1 MTSPLVGQGIISLI
15 VFGVEGNVQKG
26 FIEDCLPPTAYP
38 VISPCIS
45 GMIAGFAQSIVCC
58 PMDLIKIRVQHQGIG
73 EKTERRSKV
82 FSAGDHSNGKTNRG
96 PLAVIKN
103 IYRSEGFAGY
113 YRGMTVTIWSDVIG
127 YGVYFMTYENTRL
140 QLKRFVFPRS
150 DLFPSFVAGGLAGVC
165 SWLASYP
172 FEFVKA
178 RIQMDGEHGQR
189 QYKGMV
195 DCFLKIYRDEGA
207 LLYFKGLTPALLRA
221 FVWSAAAF
229 PAVELVK
236 LQFSTTGNR

>member
-1 MTSPLVGQGIISLI
+1 MTSPLIGQGIISLI

-26 FIEDCLPPTAYP
+26 YIEHHLPPSVHP
-38 VISPCIS
+38 VISPFVS
-45 GMIAGFAQSIVCC
+45 GMIAGFAQSFVCC

-73 EKTERRSKV
+73 EKTETRSK
-82 FSAGDHSNGKTNRG
+82 AGNHSNGKTNRG
-96 PLAVIKN
+96 PLAVIKT
-103 IYRSEGFAGY
+103 IYRAEGFAGY
-113 YRGMTVTIWSDVIG
+113 YRGMTATIWSDVIG
-127 YGVYFMTYENTRL
+127 YGVYFMTYENTRV
-140 QLKRFVFPRS
+140 QLKQLVFPRS
-150 DLFPSFVAGGLAGVC
+150 DFFPSFIAGGLAGVC

-189 QYKGMV
+189 QYKGMIN
-195 DCFLKIYRDEGA
+195 CFLKIYREEGA